1 MAERVGRG
9 TPEAIARERAHE
21 RRRPGACAHD
31 DAQATPRPPCDCRPD
46 SDDLAAVWFG
56 RARMAW
62 ARFDAGQPLDADDKQ
77 AIARYP
83 REDGGTFGARS

>member
-1 MAERVGRG
+1 
-9 TPEAIARERAHE
+9 
-21 RRRPGACAHD
+21 
-31 DAQATPRPPCDCRPD
+31 
-46 SDDLAAVWFG
+46 
-56 RARMAW
+56 MAW